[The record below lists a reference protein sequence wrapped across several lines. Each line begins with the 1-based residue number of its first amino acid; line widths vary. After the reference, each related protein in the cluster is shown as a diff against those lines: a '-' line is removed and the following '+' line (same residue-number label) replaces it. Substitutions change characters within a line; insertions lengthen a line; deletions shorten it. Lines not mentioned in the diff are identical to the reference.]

1 MITQQPF
8 LDSYTNF
15 LIKKGL
21 SSPDIS
27 LWEGK
32 MGIVIYLFHLNRIT
46 KNKKYENQAFEFIEE
61 ILNNLFHNISLSYA
75 TGLLGI
81 GSGYQY
87 IISNE
92 FAYGDSNELLEEI
105 DSLARHSVDT
115 RPSQSFNSL
124 SLASGICGIGFYL
137 YLRLKNAT
145 NSDDSLTTLRNM
157 EYLIYLIDWIEEML
171 LKTSDKQDIN
181 DTYFLL
187 CQLHKLN
194 VVNFKIE
201 EIISFCLYKIKK
213 LSISL
218 YDNYDLLGINS
229 LKLLKLWT

>member
-21 SSPDIS
+21 SSPNIS

-32 MGIVIYLFHLNRIT
+32 MGIAIYLFHLNRIT
-46 KNKKYENQAFEFIEE
+46 KNKKYENRAFEFIEE
-61 ILNNLFHNISLSYA
+61 ILNDLSHNISLSYA

-87 IISNE
+87 ILSNE
-92 FAYGDSNELLEEI
+92 FAYGDSDELLEEI
-105 DSLARHSVDT
+105 DSIAIHSIDT

-137 YLRLKNAT
+137 YLRLKNTT
-145 NSDDSLTTLRNM
+145 NNNDSLASLKNM
-157 EYLIYLIDWIEEML
+157 EYLIYLIDWIEELL
-171 LKTSDKQDIN
+171 LKTNNKQNIN

-187 CQLHKLN
+187 CRLHKLN
-194 VVNFKIE
+194 VINFKVE
-201 EIISFCLYKIKK
+201 EIISFCLDKIKK
-213 LSISL
+213 LNISL
-218 YDNYDLLGINS
+218 HDNYDLLGINS
-229 LKLLKLWT
+229 LKLLKLWI